1 VGVKPSRIA
10 VDLVTYRKQAG
21 LTQSEVA
28 RRMGTT
34 QSVVARAE
42 TNWET
47 LPTLDFLERFARAI
61 GRPITI
67 TLGEDVEPGD
77 AEVEGRS
84 QAVLRGFEFDPW
96 ERPLADI
103 EKKGLVREGLTREH
117 FQGRRASKRRRS
129 RN

>member
-1 VGVKPSRIA
+1 
-10 VDLVTYRKQAG
+10 
-21 LTQSEVA
+21 
-28 RRMGTT
+28 MGTT

-67 TLGEDVEPGD
+67 TLGEDSRAGD
-77 AEVEGRS
+77 ADVAGRS
-84 QAVLRGFEFDPW
+84 QAALRGFEFDPW
-96 ERPLADI
+96 DRPLADI
-103 EKKGLVREGLTREH
+103 EKQGLVREGLTSEH
-117 FQGRRASKRRRS
+117 FQSQRTAKRRRN

>member
-1 VGVKPSRIA
+1 MKPSRIA
-10 VDLVTYRKQAG
+10 VDLVRYRKEAG
-21 LTQSEVA
+21 LTQTEVA

-47 LPTLDFLERFARAI
+47 LPTLDFIERFARAI

-67 TLGEDVEPGD
+67 TLGEDAQLSD
-77 AEVEGRS
+77 RDIAGRS
-84 QAVLRGFEFDPW
+84 QTALRGFEFDPW
-96 ERPLADI
+96 DRPLADI
-103 EKKGLVREGLTREH
+103 EKEGLVREGLTREH
-117 FQGRRASKRRRS
+117 FQSKRASKRRRN